1 MHDHIMDWGKFWVV
15 HIHSYFF
22 KCSFDGAR
30 GTLASGGSWVSDTS
44 TYVLTVSRLKHTSS

>member
-22 KCSFDGAR
+22 NVHSMALEGHWQAVEA
-30 GTLASGGSWVSDTS
+30 G
-44 TYVLTVSRLKHTSS
+44 